1 MMENFNAICSELQR
15 KLALTGEV
23 GGVIYW
29 YEGVPQLLFE
39 MMRFLLPKDT
49 TTENTKSDNGGQ
61 Q

>member
-1 MMENFNAICSELQR
+1 MENFNAICSELKQ

-23 GGVIYW
+23 DGVIYW

-39 MMRFLLPKDT
+39 MMRFLLPRDT
-49 TTENTKSDNGGQ
+49 ETEITESDNGDQ